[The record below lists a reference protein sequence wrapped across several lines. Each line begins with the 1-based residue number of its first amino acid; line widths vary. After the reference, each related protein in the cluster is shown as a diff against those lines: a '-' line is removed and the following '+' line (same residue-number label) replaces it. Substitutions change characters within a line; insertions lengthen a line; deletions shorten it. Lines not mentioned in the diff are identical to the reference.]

1 MLEISEESIV
11 KFEFIILIE
20 SAILSNDEEEMEISL
35 SINYNLRSSKWLYD
49 IVIFDA
55 LNNNSPLFKSLNNE
69 FEIISK
75 SF

>member
-1 MLEISEESIV
+1 LEISEESIV

-35 SINYNLRSSKWLYD
+35 SRNYNLRSSKWLYD

-55 LNNNSPLFKSLNNE
+55 LNSNFPLFKSLNNE
-69 FEIISK
+69 FEIINK